1 MEDGSRMVWSA
12 SRSAGCRAAS
22 IMVGVQCTAG
32 KARRV
37 ARLQMTQPITKTSK
51 LKGRGRLGVELRVHV
66 ICCDCQGPSGALTTT
81 HHLLHMPPLVWT
93 LQNFTYKMIV
103 LEIFGRQIFGNRW

>member
-1 MEDGSRMVWSA
+1 MEDGGSRMVWSA

-37 ARLQMTQPITKTSK
+37 AGLQMTQPITKTSK
-51 LKGRGRLGVELRVHV
+51 LKGRGRLGVEWRVHV
-66 ICCDCQGPSGALTTT
+66 SSCDYQGPSGA
-81 HHLLHMPPLVWT
+81 VREA
-93 LQNFTYKMIV
+93 FK
-103 LEIFGRQIFGNRW
+103 